1 MRDDEEKEILEEE
14 MKKSRTRT
22 NGNMDIRSNNM
33 KKLILWK
40 GDEKNTKK
48 WKIIRNVK
56 DNAEIYE
63 NILSTF

>member
-33 KKLILWK
+33 KKLIL
-40 GDEKNTKK
+40 
-48 WKIIRNVK
+48 
-56 DNAEIYE
+56 
-63 NILSTF
+63 